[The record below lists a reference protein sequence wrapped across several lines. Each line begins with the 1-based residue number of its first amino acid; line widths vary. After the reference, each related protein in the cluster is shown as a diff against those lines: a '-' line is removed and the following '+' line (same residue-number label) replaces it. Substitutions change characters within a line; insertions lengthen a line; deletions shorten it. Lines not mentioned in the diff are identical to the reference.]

1 GIVHVSA
8 KDKGTG
14 KEQAIT
20 ITSNT
25 SMSKED
31 IEKAVNE
38 AEQYAEEDKKRREA
52 VDIRNNADQMV
63 YQAEK
68 TLTDA
73 GDKITDDDKA
83 PVNAAIEALKE
94 ALKGE
99 DIETIKAKQEELQK
113 SLYAVAEKLYQQA
126 PQGEAQPGA
135 DAQGTPED
143 NVYDAEFTETD
154 EN

>member
-1 GIVHVSA
+1 
-8 KDKGTG
+8 
-14 KEQAIT
+14 
-20 ITSNT
+20 
-25 SMSKED
+25 MSKED

-52 VDIRNNADQMV
+52 VDTRNNADQMV

-68 TLTDA
+68 TLADA

-83 PVNAAIEALKE
+83 PVNAAIDALKE

-99 DIETIKAKQEELQK
+99 DLEAIKAKQEELQK
-113 SLYAVAEKLYQQA
+113 ALYAVAEKLYQQSA
-126 PQGEAQPGA
+126 PQGDPT
-135 DAQGTPED
+135 AQGPQDAPED